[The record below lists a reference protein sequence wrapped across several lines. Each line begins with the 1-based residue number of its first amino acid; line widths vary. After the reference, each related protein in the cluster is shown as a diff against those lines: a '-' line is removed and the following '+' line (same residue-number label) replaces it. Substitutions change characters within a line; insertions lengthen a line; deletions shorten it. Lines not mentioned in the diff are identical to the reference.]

1 MKAIEDIY
9 TFNVIGDAIMMKSCK
24 IKTYLANLAVWNV
37 KLHNI
42 HWNVVGP
49 YFVSVHE
56 YTEKLYDEVFEAYDA
71 VAELLKMRGKTPLS
85 TMKAYLDRATLEEV
99 EPRAFDC
106 CEAVA
111 MVEADMQK
119 MLDLAVEIRNEAAE
133 ADDYAV
139 QGMFEGYIAGFTKEL
154 WFLRAMQSKTV
165 ECGCGG
171 EGCCCQKK

>member
-1 MKAIEDIY
+1 
-9 TFNVIGDAIMMKSCK
+9 MMKSCK

-85 TMKAYLDRATLEEV
+85 TMKAYLERRKGRPVSMRDGRRLNYLSKEERAQ
-99 EPRAFDC
+99 RAKQMQ
-106 CEAVA
+106 EA
-111 MVEADMQK
+111 Q
-119 MLDLAVEIRNEAAE
+119 AA
-133 ADDYAV
+133 
-139 QGMFEGYIAGFTKEL
+139 QGLQTP
-154 WFLRAMQSKTV
+154 
-165 ECGCGG
+165 
-171 EGCCCQKK
+171 